1 MSAASMKP
9 MHVQKGNAG
18 WNDIHIVEDQVGIS
32 GGYLCKPLTAQSI
45 LVMNEGIHMRFVE
58 VVKNTE
64 WFF

>member
-1 MSAASMKP
+1 MY
-9 MHVQKGNAG
+9 VQKGNAG